1 MRPQPSHFLPL
12 SLFSFFLA
20 LAALFTS
27 AGCESVTPSR
37 YPVASHASLG
47 LSRLAPESVGGG
59 GVAEDAATTE
69 LRQVFADWTRAR
81 GSGDVAAL
89 EALYDVG
96 RFEGVRRAR
105 TGVEKRLTWA
115 EWSGEQRFGIDHAKA
130 PDHPLFETWPGGT
143 LDAAT
148 ASVTF
153 TEGAQ
158 RRVLVFG
165 RGSDGKLRVVREEL
179 GSSAGD
185 AALPPAARNTLS
197 RDAKVLRALGETADK

>member
-1 MRPQPSHFLPL
+1 MRPQPSHFVPL
-12 SLFSFFLA
+12 SLGIVALLA
-20 LAALFTS
+20 SAA
-27 AGCESVTPSR
+27 CESVTPVR
-37 YPVASHASLG
+37 HPASLG
-47 LSRLAPESVGGG
+47 LSRFAPESV

-69 LRQVFADWTRAR
+69 LRQVFADWTQAR
-81 GSGDVAAL
+81 VAGDVTAL
-89 EALYDVG
+89 EALYDVR

-115 EWSGEQRFGIDHAKA
+115 EWSGDERVGIDHAKA

-179 GSSAGD
+179 GSSTAD
-185 AALPPAARNTLS
+185 AARSPAAENTLS